1 MKGLMETTTSRA
13 YLSFTLLPTA
23 MGAPPQ
29 PRPPSSSQPAAR
41 ALTCLGSSE
50 LQAEEPTTNQAR
62 QAAQELA
69 PPLRLPTIPV
79 VKINPAVLIPA
90 SLLLPVSQP
99 QANPVSRMHRAE
111 RHLEPQAGKLEV
123 YTKDVESKLEG
134 LGEGL
139 LETTYTV
146 SPAEARK
153 HADRW
158 KPALQEEISSLEKKE
173 AIIRRRGPEAQALR
187 SDPSCTTLHAKGV
200 YTVKPGKFKKEGPK
214 EKYRRRARI
223 VACGNESKFTDA
235 SDLYAAGVAGDV
247 LRASLLKA
255 GASGWKAFGTDVHT
269 AFLLAPLGTSR
280 RYLLQ
285 PPAILQV
292 LGLVEKDEV
301 WEVGRAIYGLRESPR
316 WWTEY
321 RNKALSSLKFK
332 VMNPSTQELE
342 ECHLE
347 QGTTESNIFKI
358 RGPQNELKGLL
369 VCYVDDFLM
378 LTSAEVADAL
388 HGALSDQLNWELDPL
403 QEATKND
410 PLKFLGVGIRPL
422 DQGQGFALEQQ
433 AYIGGNAC
441 PEWVFG

>member
-1 MKGLMETTTSRA
+1 MQRG
-13 YLSFTLLPTA
+13 
-23 MGAPPQ
+23 
-29 PRPPSSSQPAAR
+29 
-41 ALTCLGSSE
+41 
-50 LQAEEPTTNQAR
+50 
-62 QAAQELA
+62 
-69 PPLRLPTIPV
+69 IW
-79 VKINPAVLIPA
+79 
-90 SLLLPVSQP
+90 SLKP
-99 QANPVSRMHRAE
+99 
-111 RHLEPQAGKLEV
+111 GKLEV

-187 SDPSCTTLHAKGV
+187 SDPSCTNLHAKGV

-316 WWTEY
+316 W
-321 RNKALSSLKFK
+321 
-332 VMNPSTQELE
+332 
-342 ECHLE
+342 
-347 QGTTESNIFKI
+347 
-358 RGPQNELKGLL
+358 
-369 VCYVDDFLM
+369 
-378 LTSAEVADAL
+378 
-388 HGALSDQLNWELDPL
+388 
-403 QEATKND
+403 
-410 PLKFLGVGIRPL
+410 
-422 DQGQGFALEQQ
+422 
-433 AYIGGNAC
+433 
-441 PEWVFG
+441 

>member
-1 MKGLMETTTSRA
+1 MFRADETHERMAVAAVTSGVLQQGIHNGDMILREYLQDPRDHGPSDPSEPTPLCELLGQVRNLYADPRSHREYHIGFRLIRTVEDVDGQGNYLGDQFFLIRCRVEPSQREQSIADVDMMSRVLRRGDRRHRA
-13 YLSFTLLPTA
+13 SYEGSNGNYYFSSIPLLHPSAHRQGSTVPTSA
-23 MGAPPQ
+23 S
-29 PRPPSSSQPAAR
+29 SSSQPAVR
-41 ALTCLGSSE
+41 ALTRLGSSE
-50 LQAEEPTTNQAR
+50 LQIEEPTTNQAR
-62 QAAQELA
+62 QAVQERA
-69 PPLRLPTIPV
+69 PPLHPPTIPA
-79 VKINPAVLIPA
+79 VKINPSVLIPA
-90 SLLLPVSQP
+90 SLMLPVSQP
-99 QANPVSRMHRAE
+99 QSNPVSRMHRAE
-111 RHLEPQAGKLEV
+111 RHLEPQAGKLE
-123 YTKDVESKLEG
+123 G
-134 LGEGL
+134 LGGGL

-285 PPAILQV
+285 PPAILQ
-292 LGLVEKDEV
+292 KF
-301 WEVGRAIYGLRESPR
+301 GR
-316 WWTEY
+316 
-321 RNKALSSLKFK
+321 
-332 VMNPSTQELE
+332 
-342 ECHLE
+342 
-347 QGTTESNIFKI
+347 
-358 RGPQNELKGLL
+358 
-369 VCYVDDFLM
+369 
-378 LTSAEVADAL
+378 
-388 HGALSDQLNWELDPL
+388 
-403 QEATKND
+403 
-410 PLKFLGVGIRPL
+410 
-422 DQGQGFALEQQ
+422 
-433 AYIGGNAC
+433 
-441 PEWVFG
+441 